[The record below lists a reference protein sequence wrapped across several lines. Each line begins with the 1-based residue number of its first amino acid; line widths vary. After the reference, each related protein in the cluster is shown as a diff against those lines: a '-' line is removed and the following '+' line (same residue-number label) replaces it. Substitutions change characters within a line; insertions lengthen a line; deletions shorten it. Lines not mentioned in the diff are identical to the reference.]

1 MSHPIPDGQHSI
13 TPHLII
19 KGASDAIEFYKK
31 AFGAQEVYRMPFPGQ
46 DGVIR
51 LIHAQLQIGDSKL
64 FLADEFPEMGSVG
77 PGEGSPVTIHLYVT
91 DADATFAN
99 AVEAGAKIKLPLMDA
114 FWGDRYGQLVD
125 PFGHHWSIAEQLESL
140 SPDQMTER
148 MAAAF
153 GPPQ

>member
-51 LIHAQLQIGDSKL
+51 LIHA
-64 FLADEFPEMGSVG
+64 
-77 PGEGSPVTIHLYVT
+77 
-91 DADATFAN
+91 
-99 AVEAGAKIKLPLMDA
+99 
-114 FWGDRYGQLVD
+114 
-125 PFGHHWSIAEQLESL
+125 
-140 SPDQMTER
+140 
-148 MAAAF
+148 
-153 GPPQ
+153 